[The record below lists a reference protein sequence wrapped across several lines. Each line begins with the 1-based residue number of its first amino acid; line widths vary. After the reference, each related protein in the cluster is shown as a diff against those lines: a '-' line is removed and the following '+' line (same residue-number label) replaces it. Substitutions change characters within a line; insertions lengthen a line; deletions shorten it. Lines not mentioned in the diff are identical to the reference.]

1 MDHLKSLDT
10 DDPSQ
15 HGWTFHTE
23 RAGVRIY
30 SKRLPGESIPTFR
43 GDGWID
49 GNWSLED
56 IAAVIRTLGAR
67 QICKSHKMGSTLL
80 RLLCS
85 RLVIKDEKLTLLLI
99 LLTSSLLQ
107 GMNEWTLDTQ

>member
-1 MDHLKSLDT
+1 MNHLKSLDT

-49 GNWSLED
+49 GSWSLED
-56 IAAVIRTLGAR
+56 IAAVVRTLGAR
-67 QICKSHKMGSTLL
+67 QICKSAHNNVFK
-80 RLLCS
+80 
-85 RLVIKDEKLTLLLI
+85 
-99 LLTSSLLQ
+99 
-107 GMNEWTLDTQ
+107 